1 MDPELRW
8 TRIDVMATPLTPEE
22 REAAKQARREARE
35 AAIAAAPFA
44 VVHVDSTG
52 IHPSTARMVSL
63 TILTLTP
70 EGDVVDE
77 FFRVFNPGTDTG
89 PRHLHGISDEEFE
102 EARTFER
109 ALREVGGLLDGRT
122 LIMHN
127 VPRTWGFIYSES
139 KTALRAMQRR
149 QRGRNRGR
157 RGRRRVGR
165 VPRPV
170 LLVDTLATARRQGVP
185 LQDTRVRAV
194 ALELGL
200 EAPAPTASA
209 ARAQLPAKDV
219 AVETAELIADIY
231 FEQIDRGEVRSYE
244 PSTLKADRFGLQ
256 RSAVRV
262 DAMDAAATIENPGP
276 YVPGKPLQAG
286 MEFVISPDIELDP
299 DEIIANGVDFGLKY
313 NEKVTR
319 QTSVLVCNR
328 NSVLRGK
335 AMHADRK
342 GIPLVSDEEF
352 LKLVTGS

>member
-1 MDPELRW
+1 MTTNP
-8 TRIDVMATPLTPEE
+8 AQTPEE
-22 REAAKQARREARE
+22 REAARQARREARE
-35 AAIAAAPFA
+35 AALAEAPYA

-52 IHPSTARMVSL
+52 IHPSTSRMVAL

-70 EGDVVDE
+70 DGEVVDE

-89 PRHLHGISDEEFE
+89 PRHLHGISPEEFD

-109 ALREVGGLLDGRT
+109 SLREVGSLLDGRT

-149 QRGRNRGR
+149 QRGRGRGR

-170 LLVDTLATARRQGVP
+170 ELVDTLATARSQGLP
-185 LQDTRVRAV
+185 LKDTRVRAV
-194 ALELGL
+194 ANELGL
-200 EAPAPTASA
+200 DSPSPVASVE
-209 ARAQLPAKDV
+209 RALLPAKVV

-231 FEQIDRGEVRSYE
+231 FEQIDAGDMRTYE
-244 PSTLKADRFGLQ
+244 PGNLKADRFGLQ
-256 RSAVRV
+256 RSIVRV
-262 DAMDAAATIENPGP
+262 EAMDADPTVENPGP
-276 YVPGKPLQAG
+276 FEPGKKLQAG
-286 MEFVISPDIELDP
+286 MEFVVSPDIELDP
-299 DEIIANGVDFGLKY
+299 DLVISSGVDAGLKY

-328 NSVLRGK
+328 NSELRGK

-352 LKLVTGS
+352 LELCRAV